1 MEKSL
6 MDSFLNEFNKL
17 KKNFL
22 LPKFLWYYSFD
33 DVEFDLLENITHK
46 KKFFLLQTGI
56 TICVIHTNH
65 DSYDCNLNP
74 IKRLCTCFSVY
85 LPKGKFVK
93 EI

>member
-1 MEKSL
+1 

-46 KKFFLLQTGI
+46 KKVFSSSNWNHNLCDSHKSQFL
-56 TICVIHTNH
+56 
-65 DSYDCNLNP
+65 
-74 IKRLCTCFSVY
+74 
-85 LPKGKFVK
+85 
-93 EI
+93 